1 MQEIQEV
8 RDEQQNN
15 IDSLLAHNQVNVPLA
30 EPFAFESLLNTDT
43 YPVDLSSKSID
54 ESLQPENNISN
65 ETVPLLTVP
74 NEREQSE
81 IHNCHRQQSNWISVK
96 DPINIKQETIT
107 PVK

>member
-15 IDSLLAHNQVNVPLA
+15 IDSLLAHNQVNAPLA

-43 YPVDLSSKSID
+43 YPVDLSSKSIN
-54 ESLQPENNISN
+54 ESENNISN

-74 NEREQSE
+74 SEREQSE
-81 IHNCHRQQSNWISVK
+81 IHNCHRQPSNWISVK
-96 DPINIKQETIT
+96 DPISIKQETIT